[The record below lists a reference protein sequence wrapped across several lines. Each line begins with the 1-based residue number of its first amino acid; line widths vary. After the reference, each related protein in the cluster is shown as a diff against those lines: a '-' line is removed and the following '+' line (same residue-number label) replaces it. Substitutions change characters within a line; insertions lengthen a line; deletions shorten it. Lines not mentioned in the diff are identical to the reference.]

1 MPDILPGYRWDPAS
15 ARYRSNST
23 GRYVARGRIVELLD
37 ESIQETQ
44 TRMVALTTAFHEG
57 RIAPAVWVEQ
67 MSTNLKRLHLQNR
80 ALGAGGWDRLTQA
93 DYGAVGGRLRAE
105 YQRLG
110 DFAVAI
116 QNGDSSIAQSLNR
129 VNMYAGTAR
138 RQYWQAHEARQ
149 IAAPGMVTIE
159 KRNLGHA
166 EHCSDCVEYYNRGWQ
181 MLGTLPEPGDESQC
195 MSNCQC
201 TKEYR
206 QVRVEEAQNFIGRR

>member
-1 MPDILPGYRWDPAS
+1 MIS
-15 ARYRSNST
+15 
-23 GRYVARGRIVELLD
+23 
-37 ESIQETQ
+37 
-44 TRMVALTTAFHEG
+44 LTTAFHEG

-67 MSTNLKRLHLQNR
+67 MSTNIKRLHLQNR

-93 DYGAVGGRLRAE
+93 DYGAIGGRLRVE

-138 RQYWQAHEARQ
+138 RQYWQSLESRQ
-149 IAAPGMVTIE
+149 LAPPGMVTLE
-159 KRNLGHA
+159 KRNLGRA
-166 EHCSDCVEYYNRGWQ
+166 EHCDDCVEYYNMGWQ
-181 MLGTLPEPGDESQC
+181 LIGTMPEPGDGSAC

-206 QVRVEEAQNFIGRR
+206 QVRSEEVRNYIGRR